1 MLVSEQM
8 LVVETITT
16 RSNSF
21 LAFKNIVAIYFME
34 NNYLM
39 GLLRYKKYPSAI
51 SLEKQEHLTL
61 IENCFSYYIFFL
73 NE

>member
-1 MLVSEQM
+1 MYTIVGVFFCHKTLVSEQM

-39 GLLRYKKYPSAI
+39 GLKI
-51 SLEKQEHLTL
+51 
-61 IENCFSYYIFFL
+61 
-73 NE
+73 